1 LNLRRFILR
10 TNKGPPESVGNR
22 HQNRTG
28 RDPVL
33 KMKIVKTPVHLLA
46 LICAAVS
53 VTSLGLGAVFSL
65 VHGSDVAIFGILGFL
80 FYGIIATTL
89 SPKI

>member
-1 LNLRRFILR
+1 MQAN
-10 TNKGPPESVGNR
+10 TGPPESVGNR

-28 RDPVL
+28 RHPVS
-33 KMKIVKTPVHLLA
+33 KMKIVKTPVHCLA

-53 VTSLGLGAVFSL
+53 VTSLGLGAAFSIT
-65 VHGSDVAIFGILGFL
+65 HGSDIAIFGMLGFI
-80 FYGIIATTL
+80 FYGLIATTL